1 MISIIA
7 NNKVLVI

>member
-7 NNKVLVI
+7 GDY